1 MRHRVPAVSGRRMSD
16 AGEGRGS
23 EDMGGGGGGER
34 DVLYK
39 GGISVAPGRRCS
51 RSMLK

>member
-1 MRHRVPAVSGRRMSD
+1 MPAVSGRRMSD
-16 AGEGRGS
+16 AGEGRRG
-23 EDMGGGGGGER
+23 EDMGGGGGGGGER